1 MTYQFH
7 HIHLICRNLDQMIDF
22 FSKTLGVTLVERRK
36 FGTADGATLDLD
48 GTTINLRVAREDEQM
63 LEETSKKP
71 YGYNHIGLEVKD
83 IKAAYRELTNKGFVF
98 SVPPTNIGDLTIAFF
113 QGPEDITIEL
123 IQV

>member
-22 FSKTLGVTLVERRK
+22 FSKTLGVKLVELRK

-98 SVPPTNIGDLTIAFF
+98 SVPPTDVGDLTIAFF

-123 IQV
+123 VQV

>member
-7 HIHLICRNLDQMIDF
+7 HIHLICRNLDQIIDF
-22 FSKTLGVTLVERRK
+22 FSKTLGVKLVELRK

-63 LEETSKKP
+63 LEETSKKS
-71 YGYNHIGLEVKD
+71 YGYNHIGLEVED

-98 SVPPTNIGDLTIAFF
+98 SVPPTDIGDLSIAFF
-113 QGPEDITIEL
+113 QGPENITVEL
-123 IQV
+123 VQV

>member
-1 MTYQFH
+1 MIYQFH

-22 FSKTLGVTLVERRK
+22 FSKTLGVTPVELRK

-98 SVPPTNIGDLTIAFF
+98 SVPPTDIGDLSIAFF

-123 IQV
+123 VQI

>member
-22 FSKTLGVTLVERRK
+22 FSKILGVTLVERKK
-36 FGTADGATLDLD
+36 FGTADGAILDLD

-63 LEETSKKP
+63 LEKTSRKP
-71 YGYNHIGLEVKD
+71 YGYDHIGIEVD
-83 IKAAYRELTNKGFVF
+83 NIEAAHRELTNKGFVF
-98 SVPPTNIGDLTIAFF
+98 SVPPTDIGDLTIAFF

-123 IQV
+123 VQV

>member
-98 SVPPTNIGDLTIAFF
+98 SVPPTDIGDLSIAFF

-123 IQV
+123 VQV